1 MHKNLAF
8 IELTY
13 ICKKYITCILNLFI
27 SKQLTINKCTLLDST
42 NIEILMYCSVYTYST
57 RLRFGIPY
65 THSFGTDTHT

>member
-27 SKQLTINKCTLLDST
+27 SKQLTINKCTLLYCT
-42 NIEILMYCSVYTYST
+42 NTEILMYHVYTYST
-57 RLRFGIPY
+57 HLRFGKLY